1 MRTACLANEQLDLN
15 ELDPSISRQTRST
28 KKHHCSLARN
38 TRYVGTA
45 NRGGPIQRNA
55 RVRKKLG
62 TLRTGPWLCSGS
74 PLDLA
79 SEAPF
84 PVRHEKAQVGLGSSA
99 QVLKTPVVRLLQLTE
114 SARLESRAL
123 HVSKACG
130 SSAAGCYGCKFIYA
144 AVAQVAKRGCE
155 RRERRRGPLQCPD
168 LYLPGHFL

>member
-1 MRTACLANEQLDLN
+1 LAH
-15 ELDPSISRQTRST
+15 PI
-28 KKHHCSLARN
+28 
-38 TRYVGTA
+38 G
-45 NRGGPIQRNA
+45 GGPIQRNA
-55 RVRKKLG
+55 CVRWKKLG

-144 AVAQVAKRGCE
+144 AAAQVCE
-155 RRERRRGPLQCPD
+155 TRVRAQRTQTGGPFNAQIYTYQVTFCKGRCRPHYFFEPTIPCHRRAQ
-168 LYLPGHFL
+168 PG